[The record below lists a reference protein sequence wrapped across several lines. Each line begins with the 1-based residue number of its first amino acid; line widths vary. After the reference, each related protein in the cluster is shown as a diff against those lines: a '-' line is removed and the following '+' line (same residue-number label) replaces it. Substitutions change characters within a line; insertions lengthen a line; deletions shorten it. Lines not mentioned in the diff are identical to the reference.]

1 MDGIRSLSYQECEV
15 DLSDCPDGQSPIFL
29 NTEKDMRNK
38 TIFFTVV
45 ALAFGV
51 FVGVVFT
58 NTTNRG
64 VSSASAP
71 AGASPVNVQNNI
83 ELLQEILAKEP
94 TNRNAWVQLGHYYCE
109 SAQTLPAIEAYGKAL
124 DLDNN
129 DPSILTEQ
137 GVMFRQ
143 LGWFDKAKDNF
154 TKAVEINPSHQ
165 HSLYNLG
172 LLYRYDLQDLAKAA
186 ETWQKFIALN
196 PIGSEADR
204 VRGELEFL
212 TTQLSIDTPR
222 Q

>member
-1 MDGIRSLSYQECEV
+1 
-15 DLSDCPDGQSPIFL
+15 
-29 NTEKDMRNK
+29 MRNK
-38 TIFFTVV
+38 TIFFTAV

-71 AGASPVNVQNNI
+71 AGASPVNVQSNI
-83 ELLQEILAKEP
+83 ELLQGILAKEP
-94 TNRNAWVQLGHYYCE
+94 GNRDAWVQLGHYYCE

-124 DLDNN
+124 DLDGN

-137 GVMFRQ
+137 GVMFRR
-143 LGWFDKAKDNF
+143 LGWFDKAIDNF
-154 TKAVEINPSHQ
+154 TTAVEINPGHQ

-172 LLYRYDLQDLAKAA
+172 LVYRYDLQDFAKAA
-186 ETWQKFIALN
+186 EAWRKFIALN
-196 PIGSEADR
+196 PTGSEADQ

-212 TTQLSIDTPR
+212 STQLSVDRLR